1 MKRFLFITLV
11 LLCVFCAGAM
21 AEESYLYP
29 IRENGKWG
37 YMDRQGTTV
46 IEPRWGT
53 VTGFVYEY
61 AMVSSGN
68 DFSVIR
74 RDGTIAAG
82 PYTVADRGKE
92 VKINPR
98 SFSIGKVVFD
108 CITGKALTC
117 PPDFEGILD
126 DEYADQSTNLLL
138 CVNDDCYGY
147 IDRTTGEW
155 AIPPVYN
162 DMSQDLIHGSAFYGL
177 TDETSLAQFR
187 NGYAVVGVD
196 RDIWLINERNE
207 RIPLPAGCQPD
218 SSVID
223 GYFTVILLAD
233 DGDHVYKEGIA
244 DVSGNVLFLTDQYI
258 IMRLQEGGVAVA
270 FPSYDEVTFVDMQGN
285 QLMEPVEFFSYE
297 RNIPHLDKGYFS
309 MEEDTTLGTA
319 LCSTKAGKLWYDSNS
334 RIVWYDP
341 DTDTV
346 VVYYD
351 PDEEGEQRF
360 LGNTI
365 LQLDHRLTG
374 RYAELYPYWTPRNA
388 DYTDNDLCCFWL
400 TDMTVSLY
408 QTEQGE
414 TIYEKYFSEGLQAA
428 AIRSENGEVRY
439 GYIDTSGEFE
449 IWPEYITA
457 GNYLNGLAL
466 VTTEKGLQYI
476 DHDGYI
482 IWHEYKDPAFDE
494 LATGHINGI
503 RLGMTVDQLRQ
514 EYGEWYK
521 GDVYYHFKEEGD
533 AYLVCDDPSM
543 TGVSVMKSFYYDS
556 IQMIRSTSFDVG
568 GIKPGASRDAVVERF
583 GKPYEESVVD
593 EEYAF
598 EYGCQT
604 GHQMT
609 YSFDGYRVP
618 NSDRACFA
626 DFLFDE
632 AGSLYCLQ
640 LEMGH

>member
-46 IEPRWGT
+46 IEPQWDT

-74 RDGTIAAG
+74 RDGTTAAG
-82 PYTVADRGKE
+82 PYTVTDREKE

-207 RIPLPAGCQPD
+207 RIPLPEGCQPD

-223 GYFTVILLAD
+223 GYFTVIL
-233 DGDHVYKEGIA
+233 
-244 DVSGNVLFLTDQYI
+244 
-258 IMRLQEGGVAVA
+258 
-270 FPSYDEVTFVDMQGN
+270 
-285 QLMEPVEFFSYE
+285 
-297 RNIPHLDKGYFS
+297 
-309 MEEDTTLGTA
+309 
-319 LCSTKAGKLWYDSNS
+319 
-334 RIVWYDP
+334 
-341 DTDTV
+341 
-346 VVYYD
+346 
-351 PDEEGEQRF
+351 
-360 LGNTI
+360 
-365 LQLDHRLTG
+365 
-374 RYAELYPYWTPRNA
+374 
-388 DYTDNDLCCFWL
+388 
-400 TDMTVSLY
+400 
-408 QTEQGE
+408 
-414 TIYEKYFSEGLQAA
+414 YEK
-428 AIRSENGEVRY
+428 
-439 GYIDTSGEFE
+439 
-449 IWPEYITA
+449 
-457 GNYLNGLAL
+457 
-466 VTTEKGLQYI
+466 
-476 DHDGYI
+476 
-482 IWHEYKDPAFDE
+482 
-494 LATGHINGI
+494 
-503 RLGMTVDQLRQ
+503 
-514 EYGEWYK
+514 
-521 GDVYYHFKEEGD
+521 
-533 AYLVCDDPSM
+533 
-543 TGVSVMKSFYYDS
+543 
-556 IQMIRSTSFDVG
+556 
-568 GIKPGASRDAVVERF
+568 
-583 GKPYEESVVD
+583 
-593 EEYAF
+593 
-598 EYGCQT
+598 
-604 GHQMT
+604 
-609 YSFDGYRVP
+609 
-618 NSDRACFA
+618 
-626 DFLFDE
+626 
-632 AGSLYCLQ
+632 
-640 LEMGH
+640 